1 MARAALLLVLLC
13 VPVSA
18 NPVLETLINEFQVAP
33 DSLERVELHPIDWMS
48 LPFDLSGCRLV
59 TSAGTAII
67 DTGIVIESE
76 SSFVVLGRANVTGPF
91 GLADD
96 SGPIVLLEDG
106 NSWPLDSVFYAGSRT
121 DWPWTPPPGT
131 SSGLHTWMEYYPEP
145 TRCFVWYIDST
156 PTFGSTNDDTASAIR
171 GRILD
176 PNSIPVPGAYVRIS
190 SSVGGRTT
198 MSALWP
204 SPGGQFEFRCT
215 GPGVFWVTAWKNG
228 YMPGFYPESVRVGVN
243 QVRGGIDVYLV
254 PLAVAEERAGGA
266 SAACIRWQ
274 SGRLVL
280 TTDRAATGVLTVND
294 IAGRILYRSAVAVK
308 AGENRIALPAL
319 HAGVLIAEFRAG
331 PASVRG
337 KFVAY

>member
-176 PNSIPVPGAYVRIS
+176 PNSIRCREHMFGFPHLWEDAQPCPRCGHLPAGS
-190 SSVGGRTT
+190 SSFDAPVREFSGSRPGRTDT
-198 MSALWP
+198 CPGSILSRCGSA
-204 SPGGQFEFRCT
+204 
-215 GPGVFWVTAWKNG
+215 
-228 YMPGFYPESVRVGVN
+228 
-243 QVRGGIDVYLV
+243 
-254 PLAVAEERAGGA
+254 
-266 SAACIRWQ
+266 
-274 SGRLVL
+274 
-280 TTDRAATGVLTVND
+280 
-294 IAGRILYRSAVAVK
+294 
-308 AGENRIALPAL
+308 
-319 HAGVLIAEFRAG
+319 
-331 PASVRG
+331 
-337 KFVAY
+337 